1 MTFTIKSTKTP
12 SKSATLCVIPVGDD
26 LKVKANKFIKDALA
40 ASTIFKGKLGQTLS
54 ITLPEKE
61 DFTHAVL
68 LGIGKAKDLD
78 ALKSEESGGKLF
90 TALKGA
96 GVKSVALLGETLK
109 PEQLAHIGAGAHLAS
124 YVYEKHKTPPKK
136 KGAPKFTTLEL
147 ISGDAANVK
156 KLYTSLSHTI
166 AGTFLA
172 RDLVNDPPNHLYPES
187 YAKII
192 KDELT
197 PLGVKVEVLDEKKML
212 KMGMGGIMGVG
223 QGSIRQPRMVIMRW
237 MGAPKSKDTPIAL
250 VGKGVTFDT
259 GGISLKPGAGMEDM
273 KMDMGGSAAVVG
285 TMKALA
291 LRGAKS
297 NVIGAVGLAEN
308 MPSSNAYRPGDV
320 LKSYS
325 GKTIEIHNTDA
336 EGRLV
341 LADTLTYVQE
351 QFKPKTVI
359 DLATLTGA
367 MMVALGHE
375 YCGVYANDDTLWS
388 GMDKAS
394 GATGEKLW
402 RMPLDKVFKDSMK
415 GTFGDVQNMSKLGR
429 WAGANTAAGFLEHFI
444 EDGVNWA
451 HMDIAGT
458 AWIKTP
464 KPTVPKYGTGFG
476 VRVLNQLIADTY
488 E

>member
-1 MTFTIKSTKTP
+1 MSFTIKSVKVS
-12 SKSATLCVIPVGDD
+12 SKSVTLCVLPVGDD
-26 LKVKANKFIKDALA
+26 LKLKTDKFITNALKT
-40 ASTIFKGKLGQTLS
+40 STTFKGKLGQTLT
-54 ITLPEKE
+54 ITLPEKS

-78 ALKSEESGGKLF
+78 ALKSEEAGGKLF
-90 TALKGA
+90 ATLKGA
-96 GVKSVALLGETLK
+96 GVKTASLLGGSLK
-109 PEQLAHIGAGAHLAS
+109 SEQLAHIGAGTQLAS
-124 YVYEKHKTPPKK
+124 YSYEKYKTPPKK
-136 KGAPKFTTLEL
+136 KDVPKFAVLEL
-147 ISGDAANVK
+147 VSDDSSAVK
-156 KLYTSLSHTI
+156 KLYTALSHTI

-172 RDLVNDPPNHLYPES
+172 RNLVNDPPNHLYPES

-192 KDELT
+192 KDELA
-197 PLGVKVEVLDEKKML
+197 PLGVKIEILDEKKML

-223 QGSIRQPRMVIMRW
+223 QGSQRQPRMVIMRW
-237 MGAPKSKDTPIAL
+237 MGNPKSKDTPIAL

-259 GGISLKPGAGMEDM
+259 GGISLKPGGGMEDM

-291 LRGAKS
+291 LRGAKAS
-297 NVIGAVGLAEN
+297 VIGAVGLAEN

-320 LKSYS
+320 LESYS

-351 QFKPKTVI
+351 KFKPKTVI

-375 YCGVYANDDTLWS
+375 YCGVYANDDKLWS

-394 GATGEKLW
+394 GVTGEKLW

-415 GTFGDVQNMSKLGR
+415 GAFGDVQNMSKLGR

-444 EDGVNWA
+444 DEGVNWA